1 MKKQLR
7 GILILLLTAVIWGT
21 GFAAQ
26 DDGMKYFDPFTFNA
40 LRMIPAAVAL
50 IPVAFFFEWRKS
62 RGAKSAAVDSGEE
75 ENAVRR
81 SRIRAELV
89 GGIACGVLLSLASA
103 TQQYGIFLTASPG
116 KAGFITSLYIILV
129 PVIGICI
136 RRVPQWTVWP
146 CALLGAFGL
155 WLICGS
161 SLSGFGA
168 GELFLLLCALLYS
181 VQITAVDLS
190 LGRGARPVTLS
201 LIQFITASVVMTAFA
216 FVAERPTIAGIAVGF
231 ASGWLPVL
239 YLGLVSSAVGYTLQI
254 VGQRDCPPV
263 AASMLMSLESV
274 FSVLAG
280 WIFLRKTL
288 EPLEI
293 AGCLT
298 VFVAVIISQIPVK
311 QKKKA

>member
-1 MKKQLR
+1 MIRCKTNILSVVCVIISVII
-7 GILILLLTAVIWGT
+7 GIAVIIGIIIAKIWQ
-21 GFAAQ
+21 FCN
-26 DDGMKYFDPFTFNA
+26 K
-40 LRMIPAAVAL
+40 VAIL
-50 IPVAFFFEWRKS
+50 SDI
-62 RGAKSAAVDSGEE
+62 GE
-75 ENAVRR
+75 
-81 SRIRAELV
+81 
-89 GGIACGVLLSLASA
+89 VLL
-103 TQQYGIFLTASPG
+103 
-116 KAGFITSLYIILV
+116 
-129 PVIGICI
+129 
-136 RRVPQWTVWP
+136 
-146 CALLGAFGL
+146 
-155 WLICGS
+155 
-161 SLSGFGA
+161 
-168 GELFLLLCALLYS
+168 ELFLLLCAFLYS

-216 FVAERPTIAGIAVGF
+216 FVAERPTIAGIAEGF